1 MATVPNTT
9 ESREQDPPLAEL
21 LDEVAAYNPK
31 FDEDLIRRAFDYA
44 CEYHRGQHRKS
55 GEPFIYHPWSVAQIC
70 AGMKLDSATIAA
82 ALMHDVVEDTA
93 AEVDG
98 VRSQFGDDVAL
109 LVEGVTKLS
118 RINFASR
125 EQAQAENYRKMI
137 VAMAQDLRV
146 VLIKLADRLHNMRTI
161 DALPK
166 QKQTAKARETLE
178 IYAPLAHR
186 LGIHSIKWEL
196 EDLAFCTLHPRRY
209 AEIESMVNQRRGDRE
224 RYVEEA
230 ATILHREL
238 DETSVLAEIS
248 GRAKHFYSIY
258 AKMAQGGKEFNEI
271 YDLTAHARAGRLGE
285 GLLRRDRRH
294 PLAVEADAGAV
305 QGLHRDAQVQ
315 HVPVTAHD
323 GDRAAGQAARDPGAD
338 DRDAPDGRVRHRR
351 ALAVQ
356 DEGRRR
362 RPRRRVAAVA
372 EPADGLAERRPR
384 PGRVHGHAARRP
396 VLGRGLRV
404 HPQGR
409 GEEHAGGGDAARLRL
424 RRAHRRRPPLCGREG
439 ERPHRPAA
447 LHA

>member
-1 MATVPNTT
+1 MAIVPNTT

-93 AEVDG
+93 AEVEG

-166 QKQTAKARETLE
+166 QKQMDKARETLE

-209 AEIESMVNQRRGDRE
+209 A
-224 RYVEEA
+224 
-230 ATILHREL
+230 
-238 DETSVLAEIS
+238 
-248 GRAKHFYSIY
+248 
-258 AKMAQGGKEFNEI
+258 
-271 YDLTAHARAGRLGE
+271 
-285 GLLRRDRRH
+285 
-294 PLAVEADAGAV
+294 
-305 QGLHRDAQVQ
+305 
-315 HVPVTAHD
+315 
-323 GDRAAGQAARDPGAD
+323 
-338 DRDAPDGRVRHRR
+338 
-351 ALAVQ
+351 
-356 DEGRRR
+356 
-362 RPRRRVAAVA
+362 
-372 EPADGLAERRPR
+372 
-384 PGRVHGHAARRP
+384 
-396 VLGRGLRV
+396 
-404 HPQGR
+404 
-409 GEEHAGGGDAARLRL
+409 
-424 RRAHRRRPPLCGREG
+424 
-439 ERPHRPAA
+439 
-447 LHA
+447 